1 MSHTKIKQNMFLL
14 CTYLH
19 IYTKI
24 EPKKCIYKN
33 VSFRISNIFIF
44 ICIAFPYV
52 SAYLSIYFPK
62 MYQYAFYFHLHGKY
76 MVQLSH
82 FPVSTSA
89 VDFSKYLVIALLDI
103 FTKQKS

>member
-1 MSHTKIKQNMFLL
+1 MFAH

-24 EPKKCIYKN
+24 ESKKCIYKN
-33 VSFRISNIFIF
+33 VPFRISDIFIF
-44 ICIAFPYV
+44 ICIAFPYL
-52 SAYLSIYFPK
+52 SAYLSTCFPK
-62 MYQYAFYFHLHGKY
+62 IYQYAFYFHLHDKY